1 MIKDTEWDTKSGV
14 YALFKSYFNLIMNL
28 LSQRLIFTTP
38 LHSSPSYSPPLLSL
52 HFKLTPSA
60 HPSLLIMH
68 AKCHRESTSHF
79 RTDSGQERPSKC
91 QYGGWNHYA
100 VLAAYHLLLTRL
112 VSMHDP
118 HCSCMMPQAHC
129 CAAGDLALS
138 KWILAVW
145 GDQIATRSRQIR

>member
-1 MIKDTEWDTKSGV
+1 MCNR
-14 YALFKSYFNLIMNL
+14 SYFNLIMNL

-100 VLAAYHLLLTRL
+100 TLADYPLLLTRL
-112 VSMHDP
+112 APCIHSTHSACITQLMRL
-118 HCSCMMPQAHC
+118 C
-129 CAAGDLALS
+129 AGDRA
-138 KWILAVW
+138 KVTDILATW
-145 GDQIATRSRQIR
+145 DRQIARRLRQIR